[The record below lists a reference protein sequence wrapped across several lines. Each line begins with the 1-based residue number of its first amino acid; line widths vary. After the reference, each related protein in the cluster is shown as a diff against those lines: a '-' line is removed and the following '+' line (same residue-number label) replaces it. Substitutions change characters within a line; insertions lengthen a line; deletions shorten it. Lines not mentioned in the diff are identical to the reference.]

1 MNLKNHRENDKEKTS
16 GIIPESPGSEYCP
29 VQSFAKYISK
39 LHPSCDRLWQKPRD
53 DFDDS
58 DKTWYYNAP
67 IGEKTLGN
75 FMTSL
80 SKLCRLSQI
89 YTNHSIRATGATI
102 LAKNNYCDAQ
112 IMAVTGHK
120 SVAALSMY
128 QRVENEDKIKMSK
141 SLSDSILKVPS
152 KTLALPAATSTLALS
167 AATSTLALP
176 AATNTL
182 ALPSATSTQT
192 SMHQFQLELFKTR
205 NEYRP
210 KPMSSFVPKHLSVNM
225 KDSEAAEATL

>member
-1 MNLKNHRENDKEKTS
+1 MNYKKTS

-39 LHPSCDRLWQKPRD
+39 LHPSCDRLWQKARD

-67 IGEKTLGN
+67 VGENTPGN
-75 FMTSL
+75 FMASL
-80 SKLCRLSQI
+80 SKLCRLSHI
-89 YTNHSIRATGATI
+89 YTNHSIRAIGATM
-102 LAKNNYCDAQ
+102 LAKNNYCDTQ

-128 QRVENEDKIKMSK
+128 QRVDNEDKIKMG
-141 SLSDSILKVPS
+141 
-152 KTLALPAATSTLALS
+152 KTLPDNIVKVSILALS

-176 AATNTL
+176 AAART
-182 ALPSATSTQT
+182 
-192 SMHQFQLELFKTR
+192 
-205 NEYRP
+205 
-210 KPMSSFVPKHLSVNM
+210 
-225 KDSEAAEATL
+225 